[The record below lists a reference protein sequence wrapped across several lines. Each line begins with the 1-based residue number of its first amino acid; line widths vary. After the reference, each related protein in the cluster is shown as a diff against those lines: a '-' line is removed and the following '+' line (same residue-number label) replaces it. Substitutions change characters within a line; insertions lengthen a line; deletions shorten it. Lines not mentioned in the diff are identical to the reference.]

1 MNTNQVQAQAPV
13 QGNLAMTQATAAQ
26 AALAPIIDL
35 PLLIDPNEVILAAQ
49 ENTVEGERFPFDRIK
64 MPAGGGISFELQDEN
79 GEATSHSALK
89 VIVIGFKPF
98 KSWYEKSYDQRDP
111 DEEMP
116 LPDCFSADTV
126 TGSGCNCETYQIP
139 AGQACAGCPLNQW
152 GSSRRGGRGK
162 ECHDR
167 MRVWF
172 LLEGY
177 AVPMYID
184 LPKTSLTNFKDYRKR
199 LTKKAKV
206 IYGVV
211 TVIKLEKSINEKKIE
226 YSKAAFSSAGDI
238 APSER
243 AEVKRYMDAISN
255 SLRIDRDTITD
266 IQTPEHEAEE
276 DESFNKVVDKIT
288 NDQAY

>member
-1 MNTNQVQAQAPV
+1 MNET
-13 QGNLAMTQATAAQ
+13 QGNLALTPSTTQTALVPA
-26 AALAPIIDL
+26 IEL
-35 PLLIDPNEVILAAQ
+35 PLLVDPNEVILAAR

-64 MPAGGGISFELQDEN
+64 MPSGGGITFELQDEN
-79 GEATSHSALK
+79 GEATPCPALK
-89 VIVIGFKPF
+89 AIVIGFKPF
-98 KSWYEKSYDQRDP
+98 KSWYEKTYDQRDP

-116 LPDCFSADTV
+116 LPDCFSADTI
-126 TGSGCNCETYQIP
+126 TGSGCNCESYQIP
-139 AGQACAGCPLNQW
+139 AGQACASCPLNQW
-152 GSSRRGGRGK
+152 GSSRRGGKGK

-211 TVIKLEKSINEKKIE
+211 TVIKLEKAKSETKID
-226 YSKAAFSSAGDI
+226 YSKATFNSAGDL

-243 AEVKRYMDAISN
+243 AAVRQYMDAISN
-255 SLRIDRDTITD
+255 SLRIERDTITE
-266 IQTPEHEAEE
+266 IQSPEHEEE
-276 DESFNKVVDKIT
+276 GGEDFNRVVDKIT